1 MNELFAILMC
11 LWWFFPMWINYCSVT
26 FAATKPEIH
35 VMPLGIGGKEDP
47 ARLIFDGVEGDGIVT
62 VLTCPNCNASFEGYL
77 PLNNE
82 EEVSE

>member
-1 MNELFAILMC
+1 MNCWFCNGEKEL
-11 LWWFFPMWINYCSVT
+11 MWNCDYT
-26 FAATKPEIH
+26 F
-35 VMPLGIGGKEDP
+35 ED
-47 ARLIFDGVEGDGIVT
+47 FGVESDGIVT